1 MVNVKRKL
9 RHPIFLGLHLCAV
22 LLAVALPWL
31 WKLTQSLPGIFS
43 DCLMLRW
50 LFLYCPLCG
59 GTRAVMAL
67 LRLDVVSAFC
77 YNAFVTVMAFVI
89 LTLDVVAWVR
99 YFQKKDVLLRLPKW
113 SWITAS
119 AILLAYWILRNYLV
133 IVHGIDPT
141 GDLAPFWVA
150 IRAYFAA

>member
-1 MVNVKRKL
+1 MNKNVW
-9 RHPIFLGLHLCAV
+9 HPKFLILHAAAIVGAILMPIYMKASSWLGDV
-22 LLAVALPWL
+22 L
-31 WKLTQSLPGIFS
+31 GGCIMHRF
-43 DCLMLRW
+43 
-50 LFLYCPLCG
+50 FIYCPLCG
-59 GTRAVMAL
+59 GTRAVAAL
-67 LRLDVVSAFC
+67 VRLDFASAWR
-77 YNAFVTVMAFVI
+77 YNAFVVLLCAVA
-89 LTLDVVAWVR
+89 LALDVWAWVR
-99 YFQKKDVLLRLPKW
+99 YFQKKDVLLHLPKW